1 MEYYNKN
8 IKEVMEEFN
17 SSESG
22 LASDKIKRKLKK
34 YGFNELKKKKKI
46 NALKIFLRQF
56 KSFIIYILIAA
67 VIISLIA
74 KENVDAVVIS
84 IILIINTILGFIQEY
99 KAEKAIEALKKLV
112 TFNVKVKRN
121 NKLEEI
127 DAKEIV
133 PGDILVVEAGD
144 KIAADAR
151 LIKTYNLETQEA
163 SLTGE
168 STPVVKTSNR
178 LTGKLIV
185 ADKKNILFSGTN
197 ISKGKGEAIVIGTG
211 MNTEIGKIA
220 EMIQEDGKET
230 PLQKSLQILGKKI
243 GMVVVIIAV
252 IVFVAGVLRN
262 GTNIPE
268 MLLISVALA
277 VAAVPEGLPAVVTI
291 CLALGVQRMVKK
303 NALVRRLHSVETLG
317 STSVICTDK
326 TGTLTKNEMTVKE
339 VFVNNKIIH
348 VKGVGYKTQGDFLY
362 NNKKI
367 NVEEVQLLTKIG
379 LLCNDS
385 ELEDSEVIGDPT
397 EAALIVSAEK
407 SGLHKNL
414 KNKIKRI
421 NEIPFDSKRKRMT
434 TVHLISNKKI
444 AFMKGAPDV
453 LLKLCNRININGK
466 IKRLDEKEKE
476 KILKINN
483 QFADNALRVL
493 GFAYKEVKEKVK
505 EEDFIF
511 TGLQGMIDP
520 PRSEVVESI
529 KKCKKAGIR
538 VIMIT
543 GDHKNTAVAIG
554 NRIGLKGKAITGE
567 EIDKIDLDKI
577 VEDVN
582 IYARVNPEHKVKILE
597 ALKKK
602 DYVVAM
608 TGDGVNDAP
617 ALKKSD
623 IGIGMSI
630 TGTEVAKESSDMLL
644 LDDNFASIVNAVE
657 EGRGI
662 YDNIKKFVEY
672 MLSTNLGE
680 VLTIFIA
687 IMVGLPLPLI
697 AIQILWIN
705 LLTDG
710 FPALALSVDPVEKGV
725 MERKPRKKSEKII
738 PRSTAVRMLFV
749 GVIMMAGTLFVFDKF
764 LPDVPYARTMAFST
778 LMVFQMF
785 HVLNVRVKHSAFKR
799 LFNNKWLLFAILSSI
814 LLKIVV
820 IYTPL
825 NVYFKTVP
833 LLAVHWLYVV
843 GIASIVLWFS
853 EILKLFKKWS

>member
-8 IKEVMEEFN
+8 IKEVMEKFN